1 MSYLDTLNTEQKN
14 NIALLTSDAKKAGI
28 TNPYAIAGMLAIISK
43 ESSFVPK
50 QERAYSGTSNDRIR
64 KVFGSR
70 LGGYSDSQLNTLKA
84 NPKAFFDA
92 VYGGRYHNAQDEG
105 YKYRGR
111 GFNQITF
118 KSAYER
124 YAKDTG
130 EDLINNPDLMLNPK
144 TASKV
149 AVAFA
154 KRRIKSLQDNGKLA
168 SYNANDINDFKN
180 TKDATMAM
188 YHANTGAG
196 KTVAHVKGLAN
207 SDHLGGMRKALN
219 RVNDLL
225 VATKTFVKKKP
236 LLTITITATLIV
248 SIWALIKYSG
258 IAKKNK
264 TISKLV

>member
-14 NIALLTSDAKKAGI
+14 NIALITEDAKKIGI
-28 TNPYAIAGMLAIISK
+28 TNPYAIAGILAIISK

-50 QERAYSGTSNDRIR
+50 QERAYSGTSNERIR

-70 LGGYSDSQLNTLKA
+70 LSGYSESQLSALKA

-92 VYGGRYHNAQDEG
+92 IYGGRYNNAQDEG

-130 EDLINNPDLMLNPK
+130 EDLVNNPDLMLKPK

-154 KRRIKSLQDNGKLA
+154 KRRIQSLKDNGKLA

-196 KTVAHVKGLAN
+196 KSVAHVKGLAT
-207 SDHLGGMRKALN
+207 SDHLGGMRKALD

-225 VATKTFVKKKP
+225 IATKTLVKKKP
-236 LLTITITATLIV
+236 LMTVLITTAIV
-248 SIWALIKYSG
+248 FSVWALIKYSG